1 MFVFKQANNLL
12 EYNLFSKVC
21 VKAVLIN
28 VNIFIIYT
36 IITPVNTR
44 MPTSCLCRVIF
55 GFGKENK
62 ENGNE

>member
-21 VKAVLIN
+21 VTAVLIN

-44 MPTSCLCRVIF
+44 RTTSCLCHVIF
-55 GFGKENK
+55 GFGKVDK
-62 ENGNE
+62 ENGN